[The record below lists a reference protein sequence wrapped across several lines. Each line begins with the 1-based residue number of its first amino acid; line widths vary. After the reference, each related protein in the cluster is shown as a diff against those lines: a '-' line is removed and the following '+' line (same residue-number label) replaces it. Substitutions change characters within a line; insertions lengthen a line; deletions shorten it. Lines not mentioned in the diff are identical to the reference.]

1 MEVEKEKL
9 IFSSHSIREMR
20 IFISNSQNAGS
31 VSEIK
36 SNNNNNEWSI
46 EEDKKKRRITYSF
59 YIYQNVL
66 WIERAK
72 FIFLPVLYMMYS
84 LFRGK

>member
-46 EEDKKKRRITYSF
+46 EEDKKKKKN
-59 YIYQNVL
+59 YI
-66 WIERAK
+66 
-72 FIFLPVLYMMYS
+72 
-84 LFRGK
+84 